1 MHTRAGNLAEI
12 SAQLGQQQWCRTRRA
27 EGGWQ
32 KHAKTIQGNRST
44 QFDWKHSTG
53 LARID
58 LQPHRLDISR
68 HPQFASQGFSPNY
81 SRPTSDIWHF
91 YSYSRVLIQQ
101 PSNLAAH
108 THTHTPRGMCPV
120 VSFWTSHD
128 RPKSR
133 GSVVH
138 VSGFKAM
145 EEDPTLRECPECQE
159 PRGPRPGSCSP
170 GVEVRGCEPTV
181 IGDPVGDVEI
191 RRVIGFFYCSLG
203 DGFRGRSCEKGD
215 RTW

>member
-108 THTHTPRGMCPV
+108 THTHTARY
-120 VSFWTSHD
+120 VSCSLLLD
-128 RPKSR
+128 
-133 GSVVH
+133 
-138 VSGFKAM
+138 
-145 EEDPTLRECPECQE
+145 L
-159 PRGPRPGSCSP
+159 PRPAQKPRLGRARLRLQGHGGGP
-170 GVEVRGCEPTV
+170 HLAGVPRVPRATWTTTGFVFSRRRGTGV
-181 IGDPVGDVEI
+181 
-191 RRVIGFFYCSLG
+191 
-203 DGFRGRSCEKGD
+203 
-215 RTW
+215 

>member
-1 MHTRAGNLAEI
+1 M
-12 SAQLGQQQWCRTRRA
+12 
-27 EGGWQ
+27 
-32 KHAKTIQGNRST
+32 
-44 QFDWKHSTG
+44 
-53 LARID
+53 
-58 LQPHRLDISR
+58 PHRAFHQTTHVQLRTFGIST
-68 HPQFASQGFSPNY
+68 AILGCSSNNL
-81 SRPTSDIWHF
+81 PTSQ
-91 YSYSRVLIQQ
+91 RT
-101 PSNLAAH
+101 H